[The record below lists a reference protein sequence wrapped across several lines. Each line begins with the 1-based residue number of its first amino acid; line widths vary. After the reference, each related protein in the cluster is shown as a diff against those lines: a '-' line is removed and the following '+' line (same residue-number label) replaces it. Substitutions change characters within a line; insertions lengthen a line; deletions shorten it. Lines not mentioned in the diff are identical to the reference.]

1 MEEGGEQSCLDLLPL
16 ALLPA
21 GACLLPHGCRPSAL
35 ALPVTGGRRPG
46 MASSVDSTPQRTED
60 QSSGS
65 RAPLVTWSSVIPL
78 CIRYVCFGVVLP
90 TKRKLFVKF

>member
-1 MEEGGEQSCLDLLPL
+1 MGSRAAWTSSLWLFPHWY
-16 ALLPA
+16 LPA
-21 GACLLPHGCRPSAL
+21 ASRMQAEHTRPASEWGDAC
-35 ALPVTGGRRPG
+35 PG
-46 MASSVDSTPQRTED
+46 MASSVDSTPQRIED

-90 TKRKLFVKF
+90 TKRKLFVKS